1 MFATS
6 TLATTYRLS
15 ISPNHIFVTSS
26 SDNSS
31 PYILFH
37 IALLFAGDVLFTYR
51 QNGIFPPTITE
62 LASVVSISLFQDQ
75 STFVYPSSSSAFTI
89 KLEVMAE
96 NITVNT
102 IVKNIIVFLFN
113 IITLSCTK
121 KEPYGSFISSFFL
134 HIL

>member
-1 MFATS
+1 MYIGS
-6 TLATTYRLS
+6 NLLLQ
-15 ISPNHIFVTSS
+15 IFVTSS

-31 PYILFH
+31 PYTLFH

-51 QNGIFPPTITE
+51 QNGILPPTITE

-75 STFVYPSSSSAFTI
+75 STFVYPSSSSALTI

-102 IVKNIIVFLFN
+102 IVKNIIVFRFN

-121 KEPYGSFISSFFL
+121 KEPYGSAL
-134 HIL
+134 ILF